1 MSICCIIISISN
13 CYTACG
19 DKWPLEL
26 HKCVLA
32 EGKRIFCYVVWHD
45 YDWENNVCIMAFS
58 GGD

>member
-1 MSICCIIISISN
+1 MSICCIIISI
-13 CYTACG
+13 Y
-19 DKWPLEL
+19 KWPLEL